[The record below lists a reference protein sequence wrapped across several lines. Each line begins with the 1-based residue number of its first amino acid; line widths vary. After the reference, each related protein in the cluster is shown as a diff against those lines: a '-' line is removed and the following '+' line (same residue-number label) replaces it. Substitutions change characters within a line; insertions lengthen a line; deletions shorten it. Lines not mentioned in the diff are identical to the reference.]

1 MSSVEEKFVR
11 AAQYVADG
19 DVQLSDNQRT
29 AFYGLQKQAI
39 DGKVDQ
45 YLVRINFDCR

>member
-1 MSSVEEKFVR
+1 MSVEEKFMR
-11 AAQYVADG
+11 ATHYIADG

-39 DGKVDQ
+39 DGIQ
-45 YLVRINFDCR
+45 SQHNRIVLIICL